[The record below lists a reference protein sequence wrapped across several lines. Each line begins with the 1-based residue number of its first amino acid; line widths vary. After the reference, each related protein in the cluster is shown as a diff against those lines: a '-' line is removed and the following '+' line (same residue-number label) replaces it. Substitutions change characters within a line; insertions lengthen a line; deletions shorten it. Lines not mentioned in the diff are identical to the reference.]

1 MSPDSSRS
9 LKLSNTPL
17 HVLLP
22 LYVAVL
28 RFQFLDCSY
37 SERCTTEKV
46 VNTAFSAGS
55 VPLASQMN
63 TFTIFIDDVAFV
75 VLVYTGGYVSDVW
88 LQLNKLLCSKATS
101 CWNRKNICEEF
112 AENTSLFHICF
123 TWRQKSHRGVGAFIT
138 LYSCGIL
145 GLECICD
152 YRAIIDCA
160 NSLISIISP

>member
-9 LKLSNTPL
+9 LKLSNTRL

-37 SERCTTEKV
+37 SERCTTKKV

-63 TFTIFIDDVAFV
+63 TFTLFIDDVAFV
-75 VLVYTGGYVSDVW
+75 VLVYTGGYLSDVW
-88 LQLNKLLCSKATS
+88 LQLNNLLCSKATS
-101 CWNRKNICEEF
+101 YWSRENICEEL
-112 AENTSLFHICF
+112 AENTSLWHVPVPHLFHVEAKESPRSRRFYNIVLM
-123 TWRQKSHRGVGAFIT
+123 WHPWIRVYLWLQSHYW
-138 LYSCGIL
+138 LC
-145 GLECICD
+145 
-152 YRAIIDCA
+152 
-160 NSLISIISP
+160 